1 MSGLLQKT
9 NSILNNYRLYT
20 EQLEIDVKK
29 YKCKYNE
36 ALRKIKRLEMK
47 WKMIHNY

>member
-9 NSILNNYRLYT
+9 NNILKNYRLYT

-36 ALRKIKRLEMK
+36 AMRKIRKLETK
-47 WKMIHNY
+47 DK